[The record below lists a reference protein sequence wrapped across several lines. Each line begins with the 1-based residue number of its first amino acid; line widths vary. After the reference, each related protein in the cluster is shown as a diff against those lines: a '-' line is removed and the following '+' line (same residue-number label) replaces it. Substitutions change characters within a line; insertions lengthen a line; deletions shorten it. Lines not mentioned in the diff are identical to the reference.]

1 MPNYEKGIRIGHVNK
16 NKTVN
21 SNEGTFTYTASHDVK
36 RIMRDNKLK
45 LIAGGTS
52 GQNVSWENLEVQA
65 RAQIDLIQHYFP
77 NMDAVTQERASKT
90 MKELT
95 ERYNLAA

>member
-1 MPNYEKGIRIGHVNK
+1 MANKNAGIRIGHVNQ

-21 SNEGTFTYTASHDVK
+21 SNEGTFSYKPSHDVK
-36 RIMRDNKLK
+36 RIMTKNRLK

-52 GQNVSWENLEVQA
+52 GQNVSWENLPVQA
-65 RAQIDLIQHYFP
+65 KVQIELLQHYFP
-77 NMDAVTQERASKT
+77 SMDTETQKRASRT